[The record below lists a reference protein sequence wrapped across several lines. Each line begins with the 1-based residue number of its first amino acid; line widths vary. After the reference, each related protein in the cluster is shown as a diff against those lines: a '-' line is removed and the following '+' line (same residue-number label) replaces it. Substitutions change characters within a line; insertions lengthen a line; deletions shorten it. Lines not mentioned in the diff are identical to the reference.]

1 MGAFNSFTWRIS
13 SGRSRKRQVVMSTA
27 ALFSFG
33 CVIFFVV
40 MTGVFMYGLAA
51 VKQIA
56 DRDK

>member
-1 MGAFNSFTWRIS
+1 MS
-13 SGRSRKRQVVMSTA
+13 SA

-40 MTGVFMYGLAA
+40 MTGVFMYGLAT

>member
-1 MGAFNSFTWRIS
+1 
-13 SGRSRKRQVVMSTA
+13 MSTA
-27 ALFSFG
+27 ALFGFG

-40 MTGVFMYGLAA
+40 MTGAFMYGLAA